1 MRIKGRAIF
10 KGKAIGRLLV
20 LNEPLSFLGGVDPKT
35 GVMTV
40 ASGRE
45 GESIDG
51 RILVFP
57 YGKGST
63 VGSYTIVDLKKN
75 GHLPGAIVNAQAETI
90 VATGAVMA
98 EVPMIDSVDLS
109 IMRDGDRVV
118 IDGDAMDLFDLQEK
132 RVVTCVM
139 RRQGKIL
146 LLKRSQKVG
155 TNKGKWAAVS
165 GFIERGE
172 SPEETALKEVKE
184 ETGITTARLV
194 ARGEALRI
202 RDGIYLWSIYPFLFE
217 AGDEEVVLDWEHTE
231 CKWVGVDELAGY
243 DTVPGFRKVLE
254 ALRL

>member
-1 MRIKGRAIF
+1 MRIKGRSIF

-20 LNEPLSFLGGVDPKT
+20 LNEPFSFLGGVDPRT
-35 GVMTV
+35 GVLTV

-75 GHLPGAIVNAQAETI
+75 GHLPCAIVNAKAETI

-98 EVPMIDSVDLS
+98 EVPMIDSLDLS
-109 IMRDGDRVV
+109 ILRDGDRAI
-118 IDGDAMDLFDLQEK
+118 IDGDAIDLFDLQEK

-139 RRQGKIL
+139 RRGGKIL
-146 LLKRSQKVG
+146 ILKRSLKVG

-172 SPEETALKEVKE
+172 SPEETALKEVAE
-184 ETGITTARLV
+184 ETGMTTARLERKAGV
-194 ARGEALRI
+194 LRI
-202 RDGIYLWSIYPFLFE
+202 RDGIYLWSIHPFLFE
-217 AGDEEVVLDWEHTE
+217 AGEEDVVMDWEHTE
-231 CKWVGVDELAGY
+231 CAWVGMDELAGY